1 MLEGFLQKN
10 GVPRVCAQVQTANGL
25 SFQILKCPFGIVEVP
40 ESEGVT
46 VDVHLGPPAKM
57 ACRRGGKRFIGTS
70 LRGDMGVIPART
82 AMHWE
87 MFDDNDLALVL
98 SVPQKLI
105 ADVANDL
112 GADPAR
118 IEVLD
123 RYQIRDSQLE
133 MLTVAVKNELESGCS
148 SGRLYLDGLGIAI
161 AFRLLTH
168 HSSHSLAPHHNGQ
181 QSVSDRRLKQVLL
194 FIEENLAQD
203 LALEQ
208 LAAVAQVSPSHFK
221 AVFRKSMGVP
231 VHQYVI
237 ERRVELAKSLLLEEN
252 LSLAEIALAAG
263 FAHQSHL
270 ARHMRRVLGAPPQ
283 ALRRLLSETAG
294 RR

>member
-1 MLEGFLQKN
+1 LQEN
-10 GVPRVCAQVQTANGL
+10 GVLKVFAQVHTANGL
-25 SFQILKCPFGIVEVP
+25 SFQILKAPLGIVELP
-40 ESEGVT
+40 ESEDVL
-46 VDVHLGPPAKM
+46 VDLHLGAPAKM
-57 ACRRGGKRFIGTS
+57 ACRRSGKRFIGTA
-70 LRGDMGVIPART
+70 LRGHVGVVPART

-87 MFDDNDLALVL
+87 MFDDSDLCLLL
-98 SVPQKLI
+98 SVPQKII
-105 ADVANDL
+105 AAVARDL
-112 GADPAR
+112 GADPAKV
-118 IEVLD
+118 EVLD
-123 RYQIRDSQLE
+123 RFQIRDSQLE
-133 MLTVAVKNELESGCS
+133 MLTLAVKNELESGCL

-161 AFRLLTH
+161 ASRLLTH

-181 QSVSDRRLKQVLL
+181 QSVTDRRLKQVLL

-203 LALEQ
+203 LPLDQ

-221 AVFRKSMGVP
+221 AVFRKSMGLP

-237 ERRVELAKSLLLEEN
+237 ERRVDRARSLLLEEN

-283 ALRRLLSETAG
+283 ALRRVLSETAT